1 MCRYA
6 RVWGSVLVLALV
18 AVMTVGAQSSRP
30 TVALLD
36 FEFGTVQ
43 KWWSGNQDIGKG
55 IADMLVDELVN
66 DGSFRVIE
74 RKRLDAILAEQNFS
88 ASERADPTAKTLAS
102 IGKVLGVKY
111 LIVGS
116 ITRFGLESSN
126 KSVGGGAFGSKFG
139 LGTVG
144 KSQGKANVTITTRM
158 IDTATGEIM
167 VSAKGDGTSKRS
179 GLLVAGGGGG
189 AASAV
194 GRISFGS
201 SDFHDT
207 IIGEATEI
215 AVKAAAVKL
224 VAAKSR
230 LQ

>member
-6 RVWGSVLVLALV
+6 RVWGPVLVLALG
-18 AVMTVGAQSSRP
+18 AVMTVGAQASRP

-88 ASERADPTAKTLAS
+88 DSERADPSAKTLAS

-116 ITRFGLESSN
+116 ITRFGVES
-126 KSVGGGAFGSKFG
+126 
-139 LGTVG
+139 
-144 KSQGKANVTITTRM
+144 Q
-158 IDTATGEIM
+158 
-167 VSAKGDGTSKRS
+167 
-179 GLLVAGGGGG
+179 
-189 AASAV
+189 
-194 GRISFGS
+194 
-201 SDFHDT
+201 
-207 IIGEATEI
+207 
-215 AVKAAAVKL
+215 
-224 VAAKSR
+224 
-230 LQ
+230 Q